1 MTRNRRMQIDIQIDA
16 AEAPEPDSIIAWAE
30 WASGELNDGLALTQ
44 DTELSIQVVDEPAIQ
59 QLNRDYR
66 HQDKPTNVLSFPYE
80 AMPGINLPL
89 LGDIVLCAPVIA
101 REAREQ
107 GKALADHWAH
117 MTVHGVLHL
126 RGYDHIE
133 EAQAEEMEA
142 LERGILAKHGVG
154 NPYE

>member
-30 WASGELNDGLALTQ
+30 WASGELNDCLALTQ

-80 AMPGINLPL
+80 AMPGIELPL
-89 LGDIVLCAPVIA
+89 LGDIVLCSPVIA